1 MPQMRAQHAAFAFLA
16 VRLKL
21 TMFASPARTAITA
34 FEAICGQRVG
44 DSFTDL

>member
-21 TMFASPARTAITA
+21 TMFASPAWAAISA
-34 FEAICGQRVG
+34 FEAVCGQRIG